1 MIAHPLLIPGAWRIQ
16 SQVFA
21 DSRGTFS
28 EWFKHSALSDLT
40 GEQFTPA
47 QANVSVSHAGVVR
60 GIHYSLAPKG
70 QAKLVTVL
78 SGSIIDIAIDVRV
91 GSPTFG
97 KTASVHLVAGDGQAV
112 FLRHDLAHAFQA
124 LEDNTTV
131 SYLVSSEYSPTAE
144 KEITPLCP
152 DLDISWSDGLPM
164 ILSDKD
170 RVAANLQQR
179 QQDGLLP
186 TFIS

>member
-1 MIAHPLLIPGAWRIQ
+1 MIAHPLFIPGAWQIQ

-28 EWFKHSALSDLT
+28 EWFKRSVLTAAT
-40 GEQFTPA
+40 GEQFTPT

-78 SGSIIDIAIDVRV
+78 SGSIIDIAVDIRV

-97 KTASVHLVAGDGQAV
+97 QSAVVHLVAGDGQAV

-131 SYLVSSEYSPTAE
+131 SYLVSSEYSPTEE

-152 DLDISWSDGLPM
+152 HLGIPWSVDLPM
-164 ILSDKD
+164 ILSEKD
-170 RVAANLQQR
+170 RVASNLLER
-179 QQDGLLP
+179 RRDNLLP
-186 TFIS
+186 SFTS